1 MAGEDWESSFVVALE
16 SHGVPQEMP
25 LSAEKIANHPATL
38 RGVQEQSRAL
48 IHIYETSPRL
58 AAVFATQQRW
68 LLGHVGLAMH
78 FRRDPND
85 RRTELTT
92 ARFIE
97 VVRRNSVA
105 SRNTAEAF
113 LKEML
118 HYNIAEY
125 LSTSGDGRAHP
136 LRPTA
141 ATIETFTG
149 WIHAHLRTLDRVDS
163 GNRLATFLARPE
175 MLSTLQPLI
184 CDGLLTSA
192 GVREPRQ
199 TFSLFIWLNNGGIV
213 MDWLMSGIDPEDAH
227 LDKIPTSVISVS
239 EFAHWLKLSRTHL
252 SRKLHDAEALG
263 SIGWVGQRG
272 HSVMWVSRQ
281 FFDEYMAVQSAK
293 LAIVDAAFDAC
304 LSAFSQS

>member
-1 MAGEDWESSFVVALE
+1 
-16 SHGVPQEMP
+16 MP
-25 LSAEKIANHPATL
+25 LSAEEIARHPATL
-38 RGVQEQSRAL
+38 HGVQEQSRAL

-85 RRTELTT
+85 RRTEMTV

-97 VVRRNSVA
+97 IVRRNSVA

-113 LKEML
+113 VKEML

-125 LSTSGDGRAHP
+125 LSTRGDGRAHP
-136 LRPTA
+136 MRVTA
-141 ATIETFTG
+141 TTIETFTG
-149 WIHAHLRTLDRVDS
+149 WIHAHLKTLDRIDGGS
-163 GNRLATFLARPE
+163 RLATFLERPE
-175 MLSTLQPLI
+175 MLPTLQPLI
-184 CDGLLTSA
+184 ADGLLSSEP
-192 GVREPRQ
+192 VREPQ
-199 TFSLFIWLNNGGIV
+199 KTFSLFIWLNNGGIV

-227 LDKIPTSVISVS
+227 LDRIPTSVISVG

-252 SRKLHDAEALG
+252 ARKLHDAEALG

-272 HSVMWVSRQ
+272 HSVMWVSRA
-281 FFDEYMAVQSAK
+281 FFDEYMAVQAAK
-293 LAIVDAAFDAC
+293 LAIVDQAFEAC
-304 LSAFSQS
+304 MSTFTQS

>member
-1 MAGEDWESSFVVALE
+1 MS
-16 SHGVPQEMP
+16 
-25 LSAEKIANHPATL
+25 LSAEEIASHPEAL
-38 RGVQEQSRAL
+38 RSVQEQSRAL
-48 IHIYETSPRL
+48 IHVYETSPRL

-68 LLGHVGLAMH
+68 LLGHVGLALH

-85 RRTELTT
+85 RRTEMTV

-113 LKEML
+113 VKEML

-125 LSTSGDGRAHP
+125 VSPSGDGRAHP
-136 LRPTA
+136 LRVTE
-141 ATIETFTG
+141 ATIETFTN
-149 WIHAHLRTLDRVDS
+149 WIYAHLRTLDRIDG
-163 GNRLATFLARPE
+163 GNRLATFLERPD
-175 MLSTLQPLI
+175 MLAKLQPLI
-184 CDGLLTSA
+184 CDGLLTSVP
-192 GVREPRQ
+192 VREPER

-213 MDWLMSGIDPEDAH
+213 MDWLMSGIDPEDAN
-227 LDKIPTSVISVS
+227 LDKIPTSVVSIS

-252 SRKLHDAEALG
+252 ARKLHDAEALG

-281 FFDEYMAVQSAK
+281 FFDEYMAVQAAK
-293 LAIVDAAFDAC
+293 LAIIDAAFAAC
-304 LSAFSQS
+304 FSAAGEG

>member
-1 MAGEDWESSFVVALE
+1 
-16 SHGVPQEMP
+16 MP
-25 LSAEKIANHPATL
+25 LSAEEIASHPAVL

-68 LLGHVGLAMH
+68 LLGHVGLALH

-85 RRTELTT
+85 RRTEMTV
-92 ARFIE
+92 ARFLE
-97 VVRRNSVA
+97 VVRRNAVA

-113 LKEML
+113 VKEML

-136 LRPTA
+136 LRVSA

-149 WIHAHLRTLDRVDS
+149 WIHAHLRTLDRIDG
-163 GNRLATFLARPE
+163 GNRLETFLERPD
-175 MLSTLQPLI
+175 MLAKLQPLI
-184 CDGLLTSA
+184 CDGLLAS
-192 GVREPRQ
+192 GPVREPEP

-213 MDWLMSGIDPEDAH
+213 MDWLMSGIDPEDTG
-227 LDKIPTSVISVS
+227 LQKIPTSVISIS

-252 SRKLHDAEALG
+252 ARKLHDAEALG

-281 FFDEYMAVQSAK
+281 FFDEYMAVQAAK
-293 LAIVDAAFDAC
+293 LAVIDAAFEAC
-304 LSAFSQS
+304 FPRAGES

>member
-1 MAGEDWESSFVVALE
+1 
-16 SHGVPQEMP
+16 MP
-25 LSAEKIANHPATL
+25 LSVDEIASHPAAL

-68 LLGHVGLAMH
+68 LLGHVGLALH

-85 RRTELTT
+85 RRTEMTL
-92 ARFIE
+92 ARFME

-113 LKEML
+113 VKEML

-125 LSTSGDGRAHP
+125 HSAGGDGRSHP
-136 LRPTA
+136 MRVTA

-149 WIHAHLRTLDRVDS
+149 WIHAHLRTLDRIDDGS
-163 GNRLATFLARPE
+163 RLATFLDRPE
-175 MLSTLQPLI
+175 MLATLQPLI
-184 CDGLLTSA
+184 ADGLLTCE

-213 MDWLMSGIDPEDAH
+213 MDWLMSGIDPEDVH
-227 LDKIPTSVISVS
+227 LDRIPTGVISVS

-252 SRKLHDAEALG
+252 ARKLHDAEALG

-272 HSVMWVSRQ
+272 HSVMWVSRA
-281 FFDEYMAVQSAK
+281 FFDEYMAVQAAK
-293 LAIVDAAFDAC
+293 LAVVDEAFEAC
-304 LSAFSQS
+304 LSALKER

>member
-1 MAGEDWESSFVVALE
+1 
-16 SHGVPQEMP
+16 MP
-25 LSAEKIANHPATL
+25 LSAAEIARHPAAL
-38 RGVQEQSRAL
+38 RGVQEQARAL

-68 LLGHVGLAMH
+68 LLGHVGLALH

-85 RRTELTT
+85 RRTEMTM

-97 VVRRNSVA
+97 IVRRNSVA

-113 LKEML
+113 VKEML

-125 LSTSGDGRAHP
+125 ISASRDGRAHP
-136 LRPTA
+136 MRVTQG
-141 ATIETFTG
+141 TIETFTG
-149 WIHAHLRTLDRVDS
+149 WIHAHLRTLDQIDG
-163 GNRLATFLARPE
+163 GNRLTTFLDRPD

-184 CDGLLTSA
+184 ADGLLTCQD
-192 GVREPRQ
+192 VREPRQ

-227 LDKIPTSVISVS
+227 LDRIPTSVISVS

-252 SRKLHDAEALG
+252 ARKLHDAEALG

-281 FFDEYMAVQSAK
+281 FFDEYMAVQASK
-293 LAIVDAAFDAC
+293 LAVVDEAFEAC
-304 LSAFSQS
+304 ISAFKGR

>member
-1 MAGEDWESSFVVALE
+1 
-16 SHGVPQEMP
+16 MP
-25 LSAEKIANHPATL
+25 LSVDEIASHPAAL

-68 LLGHVGLAMH
+68 LLGHVGLALH

-85 RRTELTT
+85 RRTEMTL
-92 ARFIE
+92 ARFME

-113 LKEML
+113 VKEML

-125 LSTSGDGRAHP
+125 HSAGGDGRSHP
-136 LRPTA
+136 MRVTA

-149 WIHAHLRTLDRVDS
+149 WIHAHLRTLDRIDDGS
-163 GNRLATFLARPE
+163 RLATFLDRPE
-175 MLSTLQPLI
+175 MLATLQPLI
-184 CDGLLTSA
+184 ADGLLTCE

-213 MDWLMSGIDPEDAH
+213 MDWLMSGIDPDDAR
-227 LDKIPTSVISVS
+227 LDRIPTSVISIS

-252 SRKLHDAEALG
+252 ARKLHDAEALG

-272 HSVMWVSRQ
+272 HSVMWVSKQ
-281 FFDEYMAVQSAK
+281 FFDEYMAAQASK
-293 LAIVDAAFDAC
+293 LAVVDVAFEAC
-304 LSAFSQS
+304 FSASGKN